1 MWSISNTSRILYL
14 VIQYPTAGDLFYSF
28 GQYNPRFYYSADDG
42 GHSHTVHVRGVSNA
56 RPSSVVYQPAL
67 RT

>member
-14 VIQYPTAGDLFYSF
+14 VIQ
-28 GQYNPRFYYSADDG
+28 NPRFYYSADDG